1 MSPIRRLTNQW
12 SNPTPRKKI
21 ASRLRPC
28 RKIDYEI
35 RNWSIMEAIYWETP
49 LLLFDI
55 WNLFVVSMYTS
66 PSSWIDYLKVWI
78 SISSFLI
85 PLCFSQEKFLGQN
98 LAHGL
103 IFYLFFQKMIRQIPF
118 FNNLFHSNPVG
129 WNIST
134 VKITKNVQKL
144 YQTLI
149 NF

>member
-1 MSPIRRLTNQW
+1 MSPIRRLTNLW
-12 SNPTPRKKI
+12 SNLTPKKKI

-35 RNWSIMEAIYWETP
+35 RNWSIMEAICWEPP

-103 IFYLFFQKMIRQIPF
+103 MFYLSFKKWFANFHFLIIWFMQIP
-118 FNNLFHSNPVG
+118 
-129 WNIST
+129 WD
-134 VKITKNVQKL
+134 KIFL
-144 YQTLI
+144 L
-149 NF
+149 